1 MCRRG
6 SELLRLS
13 SHGAVKILVDSRPA
27 LRERTGVGEYLHEII
42 RAYTLAHDDAASFTN
57 PIWNP
62 LHANRD

>member
-1 MCRRG
+1 
-6 SELLRLS
+6 
-13 SHGAVKILVDSRPA
+13 VKILVDSRPA

-57 PIWNP
+57 PIWNR